1 MMIQHLF
8 PVDITT
14 DNLLGDSIRRRLV
27 GEMKDVTE
35 KAVKVAVTTAAVAM
49 PNWKAALWEKEQ
61 VEPAMLR

>member
-49 PNWKAALWEKEQ
+49 PNWKATLWEKEQ